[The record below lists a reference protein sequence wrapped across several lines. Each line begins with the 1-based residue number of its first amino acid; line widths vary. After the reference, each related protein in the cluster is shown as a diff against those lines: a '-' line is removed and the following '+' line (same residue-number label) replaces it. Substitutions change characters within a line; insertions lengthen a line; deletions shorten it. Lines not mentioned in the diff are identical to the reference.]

1 MAKKIGNTFN
11 DLLAELNKDPDFRKE
26 YRILGPRHE
35 LLKEIYDRRKELEWT
50 QTKLAEEANTHQAN
64 ISRIESGELDPRLS
78 TIVELAEA
86 MGTRVEIRL
95 VPHFDD
101 VEDSQYEQLFRVSAE
116 VKTVQERVGKASYSS
131 SPVKV

>member
-1 MAKKIGNTFN
+1 MAKKIDNTLN

-35 LLKEIYDRRKELEWT
+35 LLKEIYDRRKELGWT

-64 ISRIESGELDPRLS
+64 VSRIESGELDPRLS

-95 VPHFDD
+95 VPYFDD
-101 VEDSQYEQLFRVSAE
+101 GEESEYEQLFRVSAKVE
-116 VKTVQERVGKASYSS
+116 TLRENVGKASYSS
-131 SPVKV
+131 KPDKV